1 MLKKK
6 VKLKPAKSAKKTK
19 SAVEKF
25 ETKVSKLEANPES
38 LKVSTAD
45 FLGLLA
51 ANLEKG
57 DGFNYPSTAVGPIT
71 VKPRSPKE
79 LLMTVRYLKRQA
91 AK

>member
-6 VKLKPAKSAKKTK
+6 VKLKPAKSAKKPK

-25 ETKVSKLEANPES
+25 ETRVAKLSENPET
-38 LKVSTAD
+38 LKVATAD

-57 DGFNYPSTAVGPIT
+57 DGFNFPSTAVGPIT

-79 LLMTVRYLKRQA
+79 LLTAVRYLKRQA

>member
-6 VKLKPAKSAKKTK
+6 VKLKPAKSAKKPK

-57 DGFNYPSTAVGPIT
+57 DGFNYTSTVGSIT

-79 LLMTVRYLKRQA
+79 LLMTVRYLKRQS